1 MGTRDPDPRHR
12 GEGNMPQIRLDLD
25 EVEEGLPEVCMRC
38 GAPATVF
45 KDKVFAWTPQW
56 IGLTAPVLPLCI
68 VLAIVLRKRV
78 KVSVPLC
85 RRHQNHW
92 AWRIWF
98 ILASAGVL
106 GLACAAGIG
115 LLVALHPDDNDPVFA
130 LVCLGGA
137 GLFLA
142 WVITAAILQSTT
154 IRPLDITDYGI
165 SLAGVSQPFIR
176 AVYDRRDDDD
186 EDEEDDEDD
195 EPEPR
200 RRPARPDR
208 VYDPQTRRRRPP
220 PNSYRAKGG

>member
-1 MGTRDPDPRHR
+1 
-12 GEGNMPQIRLDLD
+12 MPQIRLDLE
-25 EVEEGLPEVCMRC
+25 EVEEGLPPVCMRC
-38 GAPATVF
+38 GASAAVF

-92 AWRIWF
+92 GWRIWF

-106 GLACAAGIG
+106 GLVCAAGIG
-115 LLVALHPDDNDPVFA
+115 LLVALHPDDNDPAFA

-137 GLFLA
+137 VLFLA
-142 WVITAAILQSTT
+142 WLITAAILQSTT
-154 IRPLDITDYGI
+154 IRPLDVTEYGI
-165 SLAGVSQPFIR
+165 TLASVSQPFVR
-176 AVYDRRDDDD
+176 AVYDAR
-186 EDEEDDEDD
+186 DEEDDEDD
-195 EPEPR
+195 DDEEDEEDDPGPR

-208 VYDPQTRRRRPP
+208 VYDPHAGRRRPP
-220 PNSYRAKGG
+220 PGSYRPKDS